1 MSSTYTIRRAATD
14 ADYGAIRKI
23 HVDLFVG
30 GYKEVPCLDRG
41 TWWVV
46 TVGKDVVGF
55 AGLYRS
61 SIRRGTAYLCRCGVL
76 TAHQGHGLQK
86 RLIRVRLQWLRR
98 NKFRSVVTDT
108 AGDNPASANS
118 LLACG
123 FRMYVPAGRWESY
136 PIKPG
141 SVFWQR
147 RV

>member
-76 TAHQGHGLQK
+76 TAHQGTPLPK
-86 RLIRVRLQWLRR
+86 RLVAMLGEC
-98 NKFRSVVTDT
+98 RSRAAKYAVVVLKSLPSRA
-108 AGDNPASANS
+108 AGVGHDP
-118 LLACG
+118 
-123 FRMYVPAGRWESY
+123 
-136 PIKPG
+136 KPLPLVIG
-141 SVFWQR
+141 SCVSC
-147 RV
+147 